1 MKRHTKILVSLLTL
15 SLVSLA
21 GTKLAQALTY
31 QDELDVSFTF
41 NSSISMSLSSNNLTV
56 ASLSPGTYSD
66 SNIVTITTSSNNAT
80 GYVLTA
86 TAGNGTTYA
95 NTNLANGGNSFT
107 SLATTDS
114 ISSMSAADSSQYG
127 RWGYT
132 FSTDSGTTWKNG
144 TGGNGYSGLPYYTA
158 SGAEILSTS
167 TNGTS
172 EVQFKI
178 GAKASTAQSSGTYK
192 NVINFVA
199 TANPAE

>member
-1 MKRHTKILVSLLTL
+1 MKRPTKILTILLTF
-15 SLVSLA
+15 SLA
-21 GTKLAQALTY
+21 YLFNINLVNALTY

-41 NSSISMSLSSNNLTV
+41 NSSISVSVSSTDLTIGSLN
-56 ASLSPGTYSD
+56 PGTYSD
-66 SNIVTITTSSNNAT
+66 SNVVTITTSTNNAT

-86 TAGNGTTYA
+86 TAGNGSTYT
-95 NTNLANGGNSFT
+95 NTNLINSGNSFT
-107 SLATTDS
+107 SLATSDS
-114 ISSMSAADSSQYG
+114 IASMATADASQYG

-158 SGAEILSTS
+158 TGAQIVNTN

-172 EVQFKI
+172 NVQFKI
-178 GAKASTAQSSGTYK
+178 GAKASTAQPSGAYK

-199 TANPAE
+199 TANPTD